1 MYDFSMFKRC
11 FTRFQS
17 LNEATKPSLN
27 LNKTTESERRIMD
40 ASGVSSYLHC
50 ALENTMIN
58 RGEATVLNVEKNL
71 NFVFR

>member
-1 MYDFSMFKRC
+1 MIFLCLRRC

-17 LNEATKPSLN
+17 LNESTKPFLN

-40 ASGVSSYLHC
+40 ASGVSPYLQC
-50 ALENTMIN
+50 AVENTMIN
-58 RGEATVLNVEKNL
+58 RGEATVLNVEKKF